1 MAIKRLKYLGWKIN
15 SLSADKKNR
24 RRNKSY
30 PGTVLEKL
38 VSKCNWSH
46 RRLLWCSSVMDG
58 GSLQPYSRIGDGPLS
73 LCWGL
78 QVVSAT
84 GKEGCLCKWGRAAV
98 GTDSAPVGLVPWPN
112 PVLPVILSPTL
123 FCPSSSSTYRTF
135 ISSQRKVLACYPS
148 LLLIAWQ

>member
-24 RRNKSY
+24 RRNKSH

-38 VSKCNWSH
+38 ASKCNWSH

-78 QVVSAT
+78 QVVSAA
-84 GKEGCLCKWGRAAV
+84 GKQGCLCKWGCAAV
-98 GTDSAPVGLVPWPN
+98 GTDSAPVGLVPRPN

-123 FCPSSSSTYRTF
+123 FCPFSSTYRIF